1 MGRNTKAA
9 NFLKECMAD
18 ALIRQ
23 MQIKDFS
30 KVTINE
36 IAEIAG
42 VNRSTWFRN
51 FDTKEEALTF
61 KLVQLWNRYAEEH
74 NLVARQDYRL
84 NNAKDFFAFNYEI
97 RDLLHIISDAGL
109 SASIYQAFYELMM
122 SQYGNTPAEC
132 YEARFYS
139 YGIFGFLTEWIKRDF
154 QETAEEMTALF
165 NQIIHSGTSL
175 YDIPVK

>member
-1 MGRNTKAA
+1 MGRNTKSAD
-9 NFLKECMAD
+9 FLKECMAD

-30 KVTINE
+30 KITINE

-51 FDTKEEALTF
+51 FNTKEEALTF
-61 KLVQLWNRYAEEH
+61 KLVQLWNRYATEH

-97 RDLLHIISDAGL
+97 RELLHIISDAGL

-139 YGIFGFLTEWIKRDF
+139 YGIFGFLTEWIKRNF
-154 QETAEEMTALF
+154 QESAEEMTALF

-175 YDIPVK
+175 YDVPSR

>member
-23 MQIKDFS
+23 MQMKDFS
-30 KVTINE
+30 KITINE
-36 IAEIAG
+36 IADIAG

-51 FDTKEEALTF
+51 FNTKEEALTF
-61 KLVQLWNRYAEEH
+61 KLVQMWNRYANEH
-74 NLVARQDYRL
+74 MLVPRTDYRF
-84 NNAKDFFAFNYEI
+84 NNVKDFFQFNYEI
-97 RDLLHIISDAGL
+97 RGLLKNISDSGQ
-109 SASIYQAFYELMM
+109 SASIYNAFYELMM
-122 SQYGNTPAEC
+122 LQYGTSPAEC

-139 YGIFGFLTEWIKRDF
+139 YGIFGLLNEWIKRDF
-154 QETAEEMTALF
+154 QESPEEMTSLF

-175 YDIPVK
+175 YDVPSR